1 MKKLVLLFFVIPILN
16 LYSKDQSFGLNFSTF
31 SGMGLSYQNEVNKDF
46 SLKFTAFGYYFGD
59 KPPDEMT
66 ILGNFGTE
74 FHYNLNE
81 NDNSRTYLLL
91 GGSYW
96 KKEDRY
102 LKIEKI
108 NDEIITNKIRNPYDI
123 YNVGLALGYEY
134 VIIEPV
140 KFNCN
145 IGLQYQSSLAPNLGI
160 LIDLNPKGQYYIGP
174 ACSLGFQVG
183 F

>member
-1 MKKLVLLFFVIPILN
+1 MKRYVLLFFLLAIFN

-31 SGMGLSYQNEVNKDF
+31 SGMGLSYQSEVNKNI

-59 KPPDEMT
+59 KPPDDMT
-66 ILGNFGTE
+66 ILGNIGTE
-74 FHYNLNE
+74 FQFNLNE

-108 NDEIITNKIRNPYDI
+108 NDKIITNKIRNPYDI
-123 YNVGLALGYEY
+123 YNVGLALAYEY
-134 VIIEPV
+134 VIIGPV

-145 IGLQYQSSLAPNLGI
+145 LGLQYQSSLAPNLGI
-160 LIDLNPKGQYYIGP
+160 LIDLNPKGQNYFGP
-174 ACSLGFQVG
+174 AGSLGFQVG